1 MYVCIFMLN
10 SFVNQDSLFW
20 SKGGLRFAVLSL
32 FLQPVKFLMEVLRLE
47 CVQLKKSFCYKKT
60 VFIKAL
66 LKMSARYYKCSFAV
80 REHLSH

>member
-1 MYVCIFMLN
+1 MYFDA

-32 FLQPVKFLMEVLRLE
+32 FLQPVKLLMEVLRLE
-47 CVQLKKSFCYKKT
+47 CVQLKKSICYKKT

-80 REHLSH
+80 MEHLSH

>member
-1 MYVCIFMLN
+1 MYFDA

-32 FLQPVKFLMEVLRLE
+32 FLQPVKLLMEVLRLE
-47 CVQLKKSFCYKKT
+47 CVQLKKT

-66 LKMSARYYKCSFAV
+66 LKMSARYYK
-80 REHLSH
+80 